1 MRGATVG
8 LHCSCC
14 RGVRISIHA
23 PHARS
28 DQQAGREPRSVDC
41 ISIHAPHARSDFF
54 EQVALAHIKI
64 SIHAPH
70 ARSDLILFL
79 ACRARLISIH
89 APHARSD
96 ATKAEQTSASSISIH
111 APHARSD
118 SSSPVYWRLADRF
131 QSTLLMRG
139 ATLTPLPP
147 CRQQQI
153 SIHAPHARS
162 DMGPLSSQ
170 PVSSQIS
177 IHAPHARSDSAIS
190 RKKALSL
197 LFQSTLLMRG
207 ATISRH
213 RSRSCRRHFNPRS
226 SCEERLAAL
235 DCVQCIAVFQSTLLM
250 RGATLCSAQRPL
262 GYCDFNPR
270 SSCEERP

>member
-1 MRGATVG
+1 
-8 LHCSCC
+8 
-14 RGVRISIHA
+14 
-23 PHARS
+23 
-28 DQQAGREPRSVDC
+28 
-41 ISIHAPHARSDFF
+41 
-54 EQVALAHIKI
+54 
-64 SIHAPH
+64 
-70 ARSDLILFL
+70 
-79 ACRARLISIH
+79 
-89 APHARSD
+89 
-96 ATKAEQTSASSISIH
+96 
-111 APHARSD
+111 
-118 SSSPVYWRLADRF
+118 
-131 QSTLLMRG
+131 
-139 ATLTPLPP
+139 
-147 CRQQQI
+147 
-153 SIHAPHARS
+153 
-162 DMGPLSSQ
+162 MGPLSSQ

-270 SSCEERP
+270 SSCEERRQLYKRIHIGAHISIHAPHARSDETTGKNREKLLISIHAPHARSDDDGIAAVCIATYFNPRSSCEERHVYLAIVFSPYIFQSTLLMRGATAVVRSLLTIERISIHAPHARSDLWPRARTRISKMNFNPRSSCEERRGHSS